1 MQHADETVIMLALI
15 LAVTLSQGP
24 PQEDPGFT
32 NIWARHGAAMDAE
45 GITRPMAAQAY
56 TLNEG
61 LYHLGLSRAYLEDDD
76 VNPEASQ

>member
-32 NIWARHGAAMDAE
+32 NIWARHGAAMDA
-45 GITRPMAAQAY
+45 T
-56 TLNEG
+56 
-61 LYHLGLSRAYLEDDD
+61 H
-76 VNPEASQ
+76 